1 MSEESTV
8 REYED
13 IALLAILDALEA
25 DLGRVP
31 AAKELGVNFRT
42 FVNCRDSRRVTP
54 RMRKAL
60 KQFINWVPVVGNP
73 VAEADQAY
81 SSIEDPGESLA
92 LEVEDLEVEDLEAE
106 NRELRETNETQTAH
120 IVDWERRL
128 AALGEQR
135 HKRGV
140 GRWLPWNRHIK
151 KEEVITDRFMDP
163 PKPGVVT
170 LEHRL
175 GEEKAFGRAAPLVA
189 EWREVKRTE
198 STSEEPVE
206 QARAKVRRLQLE
218 YDLLYRHSLNLP
230 PATGP
235 LHYQV
240 RLDESSKRRSDLN
253 EADREL
259 EVLKK
264 QLGRN
269 PEDGD

>member
-60 KQFINWVPVVGNP
+60 KQFINWVPVIDNP
-73 VAEADQAY
+73 LAEADQAY

-92 LEVEDLEVEDLEAE
+92 LKVEGLEAE

-135 HKRGV
+135 HKSGV
-140 GRWLPWNRHIK
+140 VRWLPWNRHIE
-151 KEEVITDRFMDP
+151 KEEVFTDRFMDP

-175 GEEKAFGRAAPLVA
+175 REERAFGPAAPSVA
-189 EWREVKRTE
+189 EWREVKRIE